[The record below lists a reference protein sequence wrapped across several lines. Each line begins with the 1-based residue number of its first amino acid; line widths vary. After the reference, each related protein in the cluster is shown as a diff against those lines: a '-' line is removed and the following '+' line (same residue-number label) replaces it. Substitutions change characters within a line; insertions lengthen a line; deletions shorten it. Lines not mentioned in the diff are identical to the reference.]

1 MLILELIT
9 SLILWIMI
17 LIPMNSYIMDLNERS
32 SYKLIQ
38 DVSSQTIFDVTKV
51 ASESLMNRSDV
62 CESVDDID
70 LSMGLS
76 IGMPTDAPA
85 KTYTISIKNI
95 PVKSTSTDAVFIT
108 SDGQHIFVGLN
119 SASTTDYDLMVY
131 DAQDISSP
139 LDKVDSGPGL
149 VGGALV
155 GKNLFIINSS
165 VNSVLQRFKFNLAS
179 KKLEKTGDYK
189 VPWSS
194 SGNPVYGTKISAI
207 YPNLFLG
214 LKKNSGEELLSI
226 DLNKI
231 DGGLASAINRKWELD
246 SSVQDIWPMYDKY
259 LHLLISTAK
268 EPEINDF
275 CLNCDF
281 PPFSATAFSPVTTSP
296 LNTFDLFGSL
306 GNVRSLI
313 AKDNAIYVGRTAG
326 NSELF
331 KINITRDYSS
341 LSTPSISVA
350 TSASSTY
357 SYDLINSI
365 DVNDGI
371 YSMVIANHELLLA
384 EGKSNSK
391 IQIRD
396 EEDISKVIQ
405 TIDVGGAVYDMDCL
419 GSKIFGVG
427 SIYKM
432 AGTSTESITPIIFE
446 LKPA

>member
-1 MLILELIT
+1 
-9 SLILWIMI
+9 
-17 LIPMNSYIMDLNERS
+17 MNSYIIDLNDRS
-32 SYKLIQ
+32 PYRLVQ
-38 DVSSQTIFDVTKV
+38 DVSNQTIFDVTKV
-51 ASESLMNRSDV
+51 SSESLMNRSGV
-62 CESVDDID
+62 CGYID
-70 LSMGLS
+70 NADPYTSGS
-76 IGMPTDAPA
+76 TA
-85 KTYTISIKNI
+85 TYVMSIKNI

-119 SASTTDYDLMVY
+119 SASTTDYDLIAY
-131 DAQDISSP
+131 DSQDISIP
-139 LDKVDSGPGL
+139 LDKVDSGPGM
-149 VGGALV
+149 VGGVLV
-155 GKNLFIINSS
+155 GKNLFLINSS
-165 VNSVLQRFKFNLAS
+165 VNSALQRFKFNQVS

-189 VPWSS
+189 VPWST
-194 SGNPVYGTKISAI
+194 SGNPVYGTKISTI

-214 LKKNSGEELLSI
+214 LKKNNGEELLSI

-231 DGGLASAINRKWELD
+231 DGGLALAINSKWELD

-281 PPFSATAFSPVTTSP
+281 TPFSTTTSSFATTSP
-296 LNTFDLFGSL
+296 INTFDLFGSL

-313 AKDNAIYVGRTAG
+313 AKDGVIYVGRTAD
-326 NSELF
+326 NNELF
-331 KINITRDYSS
+331 KIKITRDYSS
-341 LSTPSISVA
+341 QPIATP
-350 TSASSTY
+350 TSSTY

-371 YSMVIANHELLLA
+371 YSMIISNHRLFLV

-391 IQIRD
+391 IQIRN
-396 EEDISKVIQ
+396 EEDISKIIQ
-405 TIDVGGAVYDMDCL
+405 TIDVGGAVYDMDCS

-432 AGTSTESITPIIFE
+432 SGTSTEYITPIIFE
-446 LKPA
+446 LRPV

>member
-1 MLILELIT
+1 
-9 SLILWIMI
+9 MI
-17 LIPMNSYIMDLNERS
+17 LVPMNSYIMDLNERS
-32 SYKLIQ
+32 PYKLIQ
-38 DVSSQTIFDVTKV
+38 DVSNQTIFDVTKV
-51 ASESLMNRSDV
+51 TSESLMNRGDV
-62 CESVDDID
+62 CESNDDI
-70 LSMGLS
+70 
-76 IGMPTDAPA
+76 IAPT
-85 KTYTISIKNI
+85 KTYTLSIKNI

-108 SDGQHIFVGLN
+108 SDGQHLFVGLN
-119 SASTTDYDLMVY
+119 SASTTDYDLIAY
-131 DAQDISSP
+131 DAQDILVP
-139 LDKVDSGPGL
+139 IDKVDSGPGI

-155 GKNLFIINSS
+155 GKNLFLINSS
-165 VNSVLQRFKFNLAS
+165 VNSTLQRFKFNSVS
-179 KKLEKTGDYK
+179 KKLEKAGDYK

-231 DGGLASAINRKWELD
+231 GGGLPSAINRKWELD

-281 PPFSATAFSPVTTSP
+281 PPFSTTTSSFATASP

-313 AKDNAIYVGRTAG
+313 AKDGAIYVGRTTG
-326 NSELF
+326 NNELF
-331 KINITRDYSS
+331 KVNMTRDYSS
-341 LSTPSISVA
+341 VLVA

-371 YSMVIANHELLLA
+371 YSMIIANHELFLA

-391 IQIRD
+391 IQIRN
-396 EEDISKVIQ
+396 EEDISKIIQ
-405 TIDVGGAVYDMDCL
+405 TIDVGGAVYDMDCF